1 MRSDPTLKKWYRF
14 INHKFFHGELPN
26 DVCVR
31 WSNDEDDEDGFENKY
46 FGIADHAKDSHHT
59 YEIVMS
65 RSKNEPASSR
75 MLTLVHEMIHI
86 ATSLKDN
93 HGPVFEAWWGVL
105 YDRGILKKGAIRK
118 GITLT

>member
-1 MRSDPTLKKWYRF
+1 MRSDPTLKKHYNF
-14 INHKFFHGELPN
+14 INKKFFLNELPRN
-26 DVCVR
+26 VCVR
-31 WSNDEDDEDGFENKY
+31 WSNEEDDEGGFEDKY
-46 FGIADHAKDSHHT
+46 FGIAEYAKDGYHK

-65 RSKNEPASSR
+65 RKMNLPASSR

-86 ATSLKDN
+86 ATALKDN

-118 GITLT
+118 GITIT